1 MSNTQFGT
9 FEDLLAIANSD
20 FHPILIR
27 LKEII
32 LNAYPNT
39 CEVVRIGEKAAT
51 YGIGP
56 KKMSEGYVYLMPHKK
71 WVNLGF
77 YKGAF
82 LEDKHNLLE
91 GTGKSLRHIKL
102 HSLEDA
108 NRKEVRELIELA
120 FAERKTALN
129 K

>member
-9 FEDLLAIANSD
+9 FEDLLAIASSD
-20 FHPILIR
+20 FHPILNR

-32 LNAYPNT
+32 LSVDPDT

-51 YGIGP
+51 YGVGS

-71 WVNLGF
+71 WINLGF
-77 YKGAF
+77 YKGAL
-82 LEDKHNLLE
+82 LEDNNNLLE
-91 GTGKSLRHIKL
+91 GTGKSLRHIKI
-102 HSLEDA
+102 HSLENA
-108 NRKEVRELIELA
+108 NRKEIRELIELA
-120 FAERKTALN
+120 IAERKTALN